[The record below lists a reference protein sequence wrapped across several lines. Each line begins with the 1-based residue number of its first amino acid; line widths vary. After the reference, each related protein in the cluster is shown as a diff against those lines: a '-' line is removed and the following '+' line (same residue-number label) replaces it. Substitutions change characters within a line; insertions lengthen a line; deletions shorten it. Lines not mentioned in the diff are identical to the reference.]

1 LLDLPL
7 VRSFVFPLA
16 LRLTLGLALGT
27 LILAA
32 SRLRVILS
40 AALRSSLRCPGRRA
54 PGLGALS
61 LRRAWGAYPFLR
73 SILMLLHLR
82 LRLRRT
88 PLPLHRLLML
98 LLLLLLLV

>member
-40 AALRSSLRCPGRRA
+40 AAALRSSLRCPGRRA

-88 PLPLHRLLML
+88 PLPLHRLL
-98 LLLLLLLV
+98 LLLLLV